1 MKKQIKEYIVI
12 TIGFLIVAFGS
23 ELFLV
28 PNKISGGG
36 VMGIAIVVRSMLG
49 SSFKQLS
56 VGVLMLIMNGVLF
69 IVAFITIGTKFV
81 WKTIYASIGLSVSM
95 WIIEKAAP
103 NGISVTNNLMLATI
117 FGTLISGGG
126 MGIVFNHDASTGGT
140 DIIAK
145 MVNKFLHIDIGKSL
159 LLVDFSITLF
169 SGVELGADIG
179 MYSLLSVLINGFV
192 IDSVIEGFNVCKQV
206 MIISS
211 EGDIINEFIIEKIDR
226 SCTVLEGKGGYTG
239 KKVNILYAVM
249 NRNELIKLR
258 EFIKDVDSQAF
269 ITVND
274 VREVL
279 GNGFKDI
286 NDE

>member
-1 MKKQIKEYIVI
+1 MKKQIKEYIII

-36 VMGIAIVVRSMLG
+36 VMGIAIVVRNMLG

-69 IVAFITIGTKFV
+69 IVAFATIGAKFA
-81 WKTIYASIGLSVSM
+81 WKTVYASIGLSVSM

-159 LLVDFSITLF
+159 LLVDFSITFF
-169 SGVELGADIG
+169 SGIELGADIG

-211 EGDIINEFIIEKIDR
+211 EGDIINEFIIQKIDR
-226 SCTVLEGKGGYTG
+226 SCTVLEGKGGYTR
-239 KKVNILYAVM
+239 KKVSILYAVM

>member
-69 IVAFITIGTKFV
+69 IVAFITIGTKFA
-81 WKTIYASIGLSVSM
+81 WKTVYASIGLSVSM

-145 MVNKFLHIDIGKSL
+145 IVNKFLHIDIGKSL